1 MIHEIKNEFLT
12 VKADTK
18 GAILWSVTDRENWEY
33 IWQGE
38 ERYWNERGANLFP
51 YIARMWEKSY
61 TFQGKT
67 YHMDIHGF
75 AKDTEFQYQPSGED
89 ELVFVMEDS
98 EETLQQ
104 YPFHFS
110 FEVRYK
116 LTGKTLQVQYAVE
129 NRDSKTMYFGVGGHP
144 GFNVPME
151 EGLAFHD
158 YVLEFFKSCSPSRVL
173 FSQECFVEGS
183 APYILDKDK
192 EIRLRHNLFDE
203 DAIVLEGTSGEVTLH
218 SEKGKK
224 GVKMSYQDMPYV
236 GFWHMPCTDAPYV
249 CIEPWSSL
257 PSRQGIT
264 EDLEKQE
271 NLISLEAG
279 KKRTLSWSMEILG

>member
-1 MIHEIKNEFLT
+1 MIYEIKNEFLT
-12 VKADTK
+12 VRADTK
-18 GAILWSVTDRENWEY
+18 GAILWSVTDHENWEY

-38 ERYWNERGANLFP
+38 EKYWNERGANLFP

-75 AKDTEFQYQPSGED
+75 AKDTEFQYQSAGAD

-104 YPFHFS
+104 YPFHFC

-116 LTGKTLQVQYAVE
+116 LTGKNLLVQYTVE
-129 NRDSKTMYFGVGGHP
+129 NKDSKTMYFGVGGHP

-158 YVLEFFKSCSPSRVL
+158 YVLEFSKNCSPNRVL
-173 FSQECFVEGS
+173 FSQECFVEGK
-183 APYILDKDK
+183 APYILDGEK

-203 DAIVLEGTSGEVTLH
+203 DAIVLEETSGEVTLH
-218 SEKGKK
+218 CKSGKK

-264 EDLEKQE
+264 EELEKQE
-271 NLISLEAG
+271 NLLSLEAG
-279 KKRTLSWSMEILG
+279 KRRTLSWSIEIL